1 MSEKTDLRKLLVLRG
16 PAMESEGVLD
26 FLREH
31 FDVEVVRELD
41 VALEAMRKSHFDAV
55 LAETAD
61 FLPLERG
68 VVTQQAAVVL
78 ETIGDGVCVVG
89 SGGELVWANRRLKDF
104 SPKVLSAIKKLCIK
118 AYEEFAT
125 EKSSTSHPGK
135 RFSLIPEGGEYYEV
149 ICSPVR
155 DRQGLLRQVAAVI
168 VDATQQR
175 RQQNKINAI
184 DQAGRELV
192 RLDYANLSDRNA
204 AERLQLLEER
214 IIHYIRDVLDF
225 QHFALM
231 LLDESANK
239 LEMVI
244 SEGFESDDPIGRS
257 LFASTENN
265 GISGY
270 VAATGRSY
278 ICPDI
283 RRDSRYI
290 PGLTNACSSLT
301 VPLRLHG
308 KVIGILNVESD
319 IPSSFSEDD
328 RQFAEIFANYIA
340 MAMNVLNLL
349 VFERHT
355 TQTQL
360 SGSVS
365 AELAGPLND
374 IITEAGELV
383 EDYIGHDDLRQRLTS
398 IIDRATEARTF
409 VKDLHEGPKSG
420 VLGRPGGDSVDP
432 AMAGKK
438 ILVVD
443 DESLIRE
450 TIRDVLVSCGCNV
463 EIASD
468 GAEAKNKLVEER
480 YDLVISDIK
489 MPCANGYEVFA
500 AAKDSCLDTQVILIT
515 AFGYDPHHSVVRAR
529 KEGLAAVLMKPFK
542 VKQLLDQCRAALA
555 RKPE

>member
-1 MSEKTDLRKLLVLRG
+1 MSEKTYLRKLLVLQG

-41 VALEAMRKSHFDAV
+41 AALDAMREKHFDAV

-78 ETIGDGVCVVG
+78 ETIGDGVCMVG
-89 SGGELVWANRRLKDF
+89 SGGEIVWANRRLKDF
-104 SPKVLSAIKKLCIK
+104 SPKVLGELRKLCVK

-125 EKSSTSHPGK
+125 GKPSPGQPG
-135 RFSLIPEGGEYYEV
+135 RRYSLMPESGEYYEV

-155 DRQGLLRQVAAVI
+155 DRQGLLRQVAVVI

-192 RLDYANLSDRNA
+192 RLDYANLSDRDA
-204 AERLQLLEER
+204 ADRLHLLQER

-231 LLDESANK
+231 LLDESTNR

-244 SEGFESDDPIGRS
+244 SEGFEKEDPVGRS

-283 RRDSRYI
+283 RKDSRYL
-290 PGLTNACSSLT
+290 PGLTNARSSLT

-308 KVIGILNVESD
+308 KIIGVLNVESD

-355 TQTQL
+355 THTQL

-383 EDYIGHDDLRQRLTS
+383 EDYIGHDDLRQRLTG
-398 IIDRATEARTF
+398 IIDLATEAKAY
-409 VKDLHEGPKSG
+409 VKSLHEGHKTG
-420 VLGRPGGDSVDP
+420 VLGRTGGNADP
-432 AMAGKK
+432 ILAGKK
-438 ILVVD
+438 VLIAD

-463 EIASD
+463 ETAAD
-468 GAEAKNKLVEER
+468 GTEAKNKLAASR

-500 AAKDSCLDTQVILIT
+500 AAKDSCPNTQVILIT

-555 RKPE
+555 AKPR